1 MRVAVI
7 CIGNELL
14 LDEGVGPACGRY
26 LEARY
31 ELPEE
36 VEVLD
41 RAVMGM
47 AIISDL
53 RQCDVAL
60 VLDAVEVPGAEP
72 GALFSFAPEDAMTSG
87 PATLS
92 LHEMRFADVLAAA
105 ELMGVRCQ
113 GHCLGVQVENMS
125 PAEFAMGLTPR
136 VAAAVPLLAAAAVRW
151 LRDEL
156 GLPVHD
162 RLGDVAG
169 LAGLASGASAAAGA
183 AGCDAA
189 DGAEAAGG
197 EAGGSGGAACTAG
210 LAAAGGCLVAVD
222 PIVAAQVRASL
233 PMSPIAGEP
242 DVSVMTGYLAAG
254 LRAVGAE
261 VLERCV
267 EGTPVADAAANVA
280 SCEADVVRAVEAGGA
295 CCSDALGRGTRG
307 LVRCALPGQDGGG
320 AGELA
325 RLAAQLG
332 PRVELGMAVSGGA
345 DGAAELE
352 LIVRPT
358 TIDHDC
364 DVLIGSVRQLVRA
377 CATMEGESR

>member
-26 LEARY
+26 LAARY

-41 RAVMGM
+41 RTVMGM

-53 RQCDVAL
+53 RQYDVAL

-72 GALFSFAPEDAMTSG
+72 GTLFSFAPDDAMTSG

-105 ELMGVRCQ
+105 ALMGVRCE

-125 PAEFAMGLTPR
+125 PTEFAMGLTPR
-136 VAAAVPLLAAAAVRW
+136 VAAAVPLLAAAAARW

-156 GLPVHD
+156 GLAIHD

-169 LAGLASGASAAAGA
+169 LGGGAAGA
-183 AGCDAA
+183 EDS
-189 DGAEAAGG
+189 E
-197 EAGGSGGAACTAG
+197 T
-210 LAAAGGCLVAVD
+210 LKVD
-222 PIVAAQVRASL
+222 PVVASQVRASL
-233 PMSPIAGEP
+233 PMPPIAGEP

-254 LRAVGAE
+254 LRAVGADVRE
-261 VLERCV
+261 ERV
-267 EGTPVADAAANVA
+267 EGGTAVVSETCGSTVADEATMAAGACEAAAG
-280 SCEADVVRAVEAGGA
+280 EGADG
-295 CCSDALGRGTRG
+295 SRGPRG
-307 LVRCALPGQDGGG
+307 LVRCALTARADGD
-320 AGELA
+320 AGVLA
-325 RLAAQLG
+325 GLAAQLG
-332 PRVELGMAVSGGA
+332 PLVELGMAVSGGA
-345 DGAAELE
+345 NGVAELE
-352 LIVRPT
+352 LTVRPD

-364 DVLIGSVRQLVRA
+364 DTVISAVQRLVQA
-377 CATMEGESR
+377 